1 MSMQCSTLRPDL
13 ATWGPSASAESWRL
27 SLLLL
32 GASLLAEGPIASA
45 RSGPWEVQAGFLP

>member
-13 ATWGPSASAESWRL
+13 DTWGPSASAESWHL

-32 GASLLAEGPIASA
+32 GASFLAEGPIASA